1 MTAEE
6 TKRKKEDKEK
16 IEKFIV
22 KKKKKIPSSLFKMK

>member
-22 KKKKKIPSSLFKMK
+22 KKKKDTIEFI

>member
-6 TKRKKEDKEK
+6 TKRKKDKEK

-22 KKKKKIPSSLFKMK
+22 KKKKIPSSLFKMK

>member
-22 KKKKKIPSSLFKMK
+22 KKKKIPSSLFKMK

>member
-6 TKRKKEDKEK
+6 TKRKKDKEK

-22 KKKKKIPSSLFKMK
+22 KKKKDTIEFI